1 MRCISSLLIAGTAMT
16 PSFSVCAQETRPE
29 EIIVTSTAL
38 RESALEIAQPA
49 IVMGGDEL
57 RRKIAS
63 SIGETIATQPG
74 VSATYFGPS
83 SSRPVIRGLGG
94 NRVLMLQDG
103 VSALDVSSLS
113 QDHAVAI
120 ESVLAD
126 QIEILRGPATLLFG
140 SGAVGG
146 VVNIVDGRIPTQ
158 FSADADRAALEAR
171 VDSASEERT
180 LVGRLDLGSESIRVH
195 VDGFDRE
202 TRDVDIPGYAF
213 SSAEREEHL
222 AEEPE
227 ERFERGVLENSASDT
242 RGGALGFTAGAE
254 DGFVGLAWSRFET
267 DYGVPGGHEAHEEEE
282 EEADEDTQEHA
293 HENVGIE
300 MRQDRFDLKA
310 ERALAIASLE
320 RARVRASYNDYEHQ
334 EIEGAEVGTRFEQQ
348 GLDVRL
354 HLDHAPLAGW
364 KGTLGVQYAHID
376 FTAIGAEAF
385 SPPSETRQASLFVF
399 EKRDLGDF
407 TVELGARVENQT
419 IKAES
424 AMPIA
429 DYDKTALNISAGT
442 VWDLAEHYSMALNL
456 TRSQRHPQS
465 AELYANGAHL
475 AIARY
480 EIGNPGLEEETANT
494 ADLTFHRHADFGVH
508 WSISAFYNDFSD
520 YIYGQDTGAEIDALP
535 VFNYTQADAEF
546 YGFEGEI
553 TLPVYT
559 QDQNQVEIRIATDY
573 VRGRLQDGGNLP
585 QLPPW
590 RYGIEL
596 HHERGPLHFGLEA
609 YRYDD
614 QDKVAANERATAGYT
629 MLDADLSYRV
639 PLGRTHL
646 LVFLRASNLLD
657 EEARRHTSPLKELAP
672 LPGRSATI
680 GLRMEM

>member
-1 MRCISSLLIAGTAMT
+1 MRCISSVLIASTAMT
-16 PSFSVCAQETRPE
+16 ANISVSAQETRAE

-38 RESALEIAQPA
+38 RESALDIAQPA

-63 SIGETIATQPG
+63 SVGETIASQPG

-146 VVNIVDGRIPTQ
+146 VVNVVDGRIPTD
-158 FSADADRAALEAR
+158 FSEQADRAALEAR
-171 VDSASEERT
+171 ADSASEERT
-180 LVGRLDLGSESIRVH
+180 VVGRLDLGSSSFRVH
-195 VDGFDRE
+195 VDGFNRE
-202 TRDVDIPGYAF
+202 TRDIDIPGYAL
-213 SSAEREEHL
+213 SSRERVEHL
-222 AEEPE
+222 EEEPE
-227 ERFERGVLENSASDT
+227 EEFERGVLEHSASDT
-242 RGGALGFTAGAE
+242 RGGALGFTVGA
-254 DGFVGLAWSRFET
+254 DDNFVGVAWNRFET
-267 DYGVPGGHEAHEEEE
+267 EYGVPGGHEAHEEP
-282 EEADEDTQEHA
+282 ASEDPQEEHA
-293 HENVGIE
+293 YEEHVGID

-310 ERALAIASLE
+310 ERALTLGALE
-320 RARVRASYNDYEHQ
+320 RARVRASYNDYEHR
-334 EIEGAEVGTRFEQQ
+334 EIEGDEVGTRFEQN

-354 HLDHAPLAGW
+354 QLDHAALAGW
-364 KGTLGVQYAHID
+364 KGTFGVQYADVD
-376 FTAIGAEAF
+376 FTASGAEAF
-385 SPPSETRQASLFVF
+385 TPPSTTRQTSLFLF
-399 EKRDLGDF
+399 EKREIGEF
-407 TVELGARVENQT
+407 AFEMGTRVENQK
-419 IKAES
+419 IEAQS
-424 AMPIA
+424 LVPLA
-429 DYDKTALNISAGT
+429 DYNETALNVSAGA
-442 VWDLAEHYSMALNL
+442 VWDFTEHYSTALNL

-480 EIGNPGLEEETANT
+480 EIGNAELEQETANT
-494 ADLTFHRHADFGVH
+494 VDLTLHRHADFGIH
-508 WSISAFYNDFSD
+508 WSISAFYNDFKD
-520 YIYGQDTGAEIDALP
+520 YIYAQDTGEEIDELP
-535 VFNYTQADAEF
+535 VFRYGQADAEF

-553 TLPVYT
+553 TLPLYA
-559 QDQNQVEIRIATDY
+559 QEQNHFEVRLASDF
-573 VRGRLQDGGNLP
+573 VRGRLKQGGNLP

-596 HHERGPLHFGLEA
+596 HHERGPLHVGLEV
-609 YRYDD
+609 YRYED
-614 QDKVAANERATAGYT
+614 QDKLAPNERPTAGYT
-629 MLDADLSYRV
+629 MLDADLSYRL
-639 PLGRTHL
+639 PWGRADM

-657 EEARRHTSPLKELAP
+657 EDARRHTSPLKELAP
-672 LPGRSATI
+672 LPGRSATL